1 MIYTTGLTPHSLATI
16 RISYNEM
23 QKQFQHNKKYL
34 SENIEFFTSEIE
46 KLGLKELFIESHS
59 AIHCCVISGN
69 EKVKAISTK
78 LKEKGFDVKA
88 IVSPTVPENKERLR
102 FCLHAYN
109 STKEITNVL
118 KNLAIFV
125 KE

>member
-1 MIYTTGLTPHSLATI
+1 
-16 RISYNEM
+16 M
-23 QKQFQHNKKYL
+23 QKQFQHNNNNL
-34 SENIEFFTSEIE
+34 SKNIEFFTSEIE
-46 KLGLKELFIESHS
+46 KLGLKELFIESNS

-69 EKVKAISTK
+69 EKVKAISKK

-109 STKEITNVL
+109 STKEITDVL